1 MSGFSN
7 SQSDNNELLCPVLEK
22 SLPTEGELLGTFAPD
37 ADLGRQIK
45 WAFGNHLDPSKI
57 KSSVRELAK
66 EDSLV
71 LPKIEIRPAAE
82 INEAKGAFAGAN
94 NTIYLSQ
101 EFFKLNAN
109 ELETKESVGLE
120 KVAYVPGNEGEIFSA
135 SMRKIDFTPTQ
146 LQALPTVTVVAQTS
160 VASELG
166 PFPGIFKF
174 TRTGDISQPLTVTYT
189 LGGSAVK
196 GNDYLVWENSIKFA
210 AGANIAYITVLPRN
224 DALQESPESITL
236 TLNSGTG
243 YTIGTSKSA
252 TVTLQDAFVNGWR
265 GVFDPQDYP
274 ALAQDLRYLDAQ
286 ISGGQLIVDFALSSL
301 IANNIEFFID
311 SDRNPSTGDIRFGHI
326 GSAEY
331 RISALVFN
339 GFIAD
344 YQLYQLPRTDAEV
357 EYFYDLSNGTSTERW
372 LGGNNISINGNFLRL
387 AVPLTAIGNPSAVDV
402 FAVAHRN
409 DAYNVPGNGDRASNY
424 GAIDT
429 ATRQVVVRQ
438 PRATQAAT
446 VTDPVGDS
454 GNAPDLVSAN
464 FSTIADQFRISLNFA
479 QPINTGLLGNFSGE
493 IVLDTDRSL
502 LTGGIFMG
510 GEIPTWGGD
519 VRIRFDFAAGQ
530 PSFLLQ
536 ADNTGNSVLFGG
548 DRNDGRWFVQG
559 NALILESSLS
569 LLDAYS
575 FKNGR
580 SLRIPSDGRMY
591 ASVSTF
597 FNPLIPTEWLP
608 GQNSVV
614 DTATGK
620 VIAPFAWDSNK
631 RITASDP
638 QEYGAISGTDL
649 FRVDAQVIQNNL
661 VVKGFLTTWL
671 NTDVDNLFEILL
683 DTDMNAATGDRVVN
697 NTVPG
702 QPFIGADYKVQIL
715 STPGTYTTVPVYSA
729 DLIPPNQSG
738 IPDPA
743 SGLGQ
748 PHDAWLRVQ
757 TTNNASQPGSFTVTI
772 PLEAL
777 GNLGSQLRFFVTTG
791 QQGGVGRLDVAPNS
805 PMVINLGNNP
815 NTGTSGN
822 DRLQGTAGND
832 SLNGLAGNDELLGL
846 AGNDTLI
853 GGSGNDTLIGGLGND
868 TLTGGSG
875 SDRFTFNSPNQKVD
889 RITDFLP
896 VDDTIAVS
904 AAGFGGGLISGA
916 AITTAQFKLG
926 ASATTASHRFIYN
939 SANGALFFDADGT
952 GAITQVQIA
961 SLGTGLAMTNADI
974 FVAA

>member
-1 MSGFSN
+1 
-7 SQSDNNELLCPVLEK
+7 
-22 SLPTEGELLGTFAPD
+22 
-37 ADLGRQIK
+37 
-45 WAFGNHLDPSKI
+45 
-57 KSSVRELAK
+57 
-66 EDSLV
+66 
-71 LPKIEIRPAAE
+71 
-82 INEAKGAFAGAN
+82 
-94 NTIYLSQ
+94 
-101 EFFKLNAN
+101 
-109 ELETKESVGLE
+109 
-120 KVAYVPGNEGEIFSA
+120 
-135 SMRKIDFTPTQ
+135 
-146 LQALPTVTVVAQTS
+146 
-160 VASELG
+160 
-166 PFPGIFKF
+166 
-174 TRTGDISQPLTVTYT
+174 
-189 LGGSAVK
+189 
-196 GNDYLVWENSIKFA
+196 
-210 AGANIAYITVLPRN
+210 
-224 DALQESPESITL
+224 
-236 TLNSGTG
+236 
-243 YTIGTSKSA
+243 
-252 TVTLQDAFVNGWR
+252 
-265 GVFDPQDYP
+265 
-274 ALAQDLRYLDAQ
+274 
-286 ISGGQLIVDFALSSL
+286 
-301 IANNIEFFID
+301 
-311 SDRNPSTGDIRFGHI
+311 
-326 GSAEY
+326 
-331 RISALVFN
+331 
-339 GFIAD
+339 
-344 YQLYQLPRTDAEV
+344 
-357 EYFYDLSNGTSTERW
+357 
-372 LGGNNISINGNFLRL
+372 
-387 AVPLTAIGNPSAVDV
+387 
-402 FAVAHRN
+402 
-409 DAYNVPGNGDRASNY
+409 
-424 GAIDT
+424 
-429 ATRQVVVRQ
+429 
-438 PRATQAAT
+438 
-446 VTDPVGDS
+446 
-454 GNAPDLVSAN
+454 
-464 FSTIADQFRISLNFA
+464 
-479 QPINTGLLGNFSGE
+479 
-493 IVLDTDRSL
+493 
-502 LTGGIFMG
+502 
-510 GEIPTWGGD
+510 
-519 VRIRFDFAAGQ
+519 
-530 PSFLLQ
+530 
-536 ADNTGNSVLFGG
+536 
-548 DRNDGRWFVQG
+548 
-559 NALILESSLS
+559 
-569 LLDAYS
+569 
-575 FKNGR
+575 
-580 SLRIPSDGRMY
+580 MY

-697 NTVPG
+697 STVPG
-702 QPFIGADYKVQIL
+702 QPFIGADYKVLIA
-715 STPGTYTTVPVYSA
+715 SFDGIVPVYTAALES
-729 DLIPPNQSG
+729 PNG
-738 IPDPA
+738 DR
-743 SGLGQ
+743 Q

-805 PMVINLGNNP
+805 PMVINLGNNL
-815 NTGTSGN
+815 NTGTPGN